1 MINFTMAKQE
11 MIDKQLK
18 RRGITN
24 KSVLEAFEKVDRHL
38 FVRDENIGNI
48 RRTLAAGIVRHHQSY
63 DDNALPIGLK
73 QTISQPYITALMT
86 ELLYPSK
93 DEIILEIGTG
103 SGYQTAILSQLSKFV
118 VSVERNRELIDFA
131 KNNLQKLEIKN
142 TSLMFGDGTLGW
154 KDNAP
159 YDGIIVTAG
168 GPSIPK
174 ALIDQLKVGGRMV
187 IPVGENGFH
196 KLKLVLKE
204 ENDIIVK
211 NIIDCGFVPLIGR
224 GV

>member
-24 KSVLEAFEKVDRHL
+24 KSVLEAFEKIDRHL
-38 FVRDENIGNI
+38 FVRDENID
-48 RRTLAAGIVRHHQSY
+48 QSY
-63 DDNALPIGLK
+63 DDNALPIGSK

-187 IPVGENGFH
+187 IPVGENGIH

>member
-1 MINFTMAKQE
+1 MINFTMAKKE
-11 MIDKQLK
+11 MIEKQLK
-18 RRGITN
+18 RRGVTN
-24 KSVLEAFEKVDRHL
+24 KRVLEAFAKVDRHL
-38 FVRDENIGNI
+38 FVRDENID
-48 RRTLAAGIVRHHQSY
+48 QSY
-63 DDNALPIGLK
+63 DDNALPIGFK

-118 VSVERNRELIDFA
+118 ISVERNRDLVDFA
-131 KNNLQKLEIKN
+131 KDNLQKLKIKN
-142 TSLMFGDGTLGW
+142 ASLMCGDGTLGW
-154 KDNAP
+154 KNNAP

-168 GPSIPK
+168 GSTIPK
-174 ALIDQLKVGGRMV
+174 LLLDQLKVGGRMV

-204 ENDIIVK
+204 EDDIIVK

>member
-38 FVRDENIGNI
+38 FVRDENID
-48 RRTLAAGIVRHHQSY
+48 QSY